1 MIDQPDEP
9 GRPDPSASARRASRE
24 PGADASGTGAPSER
38 GGIVALIRRHPAA
51 WLAAALTVGFV
62 LLGSGAVLAGA
73 AVGGARETT
82 AAAPAPSPTATSAEP
97 EEELPRAVPESIA
110 AASRLRTC
118 SVAGYTSADA
128 IQTLYGSVVN
138 VDTGEALLDREAGS
152 AQPTGSVMKLLMAS
166 AVLAQFGPDHTFQT
180 RVVQGATPGAI
191 VLVGG
196 GDPTLSRLPEGQQ
209 PYAFRN
215 APKLSDLAAQVR
227 ASVPADQPITE
238 LILDATL
245 WDAAG
250 GWNPNWDRTDE
261 PAYGLATR
269 GYATPSTALMVDGG
283 RANPQALV
291 SERTLDPVAQAGEFF
306 QQALAAQGIQVG
318 SVSTGEAPDGAAV
331 LAEVSSQS
339 TGTLITQLMS
349 PSDNVVSD
357 ALARQVAIAQGLDG
371 SWSSLQTA
379 IPSAL
384 RGYGVDTSALK
395 VDDGS
400 GLSRQNGVPTS
411 YVTQLMAKMIQRE
424 QNLGIVYDAMP
435 TAGGNMPSDR
445 FTGEAADA
453 RGSVRAKSGWIEPV
467 RALAGHITA
476 TDGSNL
482 AFAFFSVGGDDASR
496 NVAIDALTA
505 AVYRCGDNLSNN

>member
-1 MIDQPDEP
+1 MIDRPDET
-9 GRPDPSASARRASRE
+9 GRPESSGETAPSA
-24 PGADASGTGAPSER
+24 PR
-38 GGIVALIRRHPAA
+38 GGLMAVIRRHPTA
-51 WLAAALTVGFV
+51 WLAAALSVGFV
-62 LLGSGAVLAGA
+62 LLGSGAVVAGSA
-73 AVGGARETT
+73 IGDARETT
-82 AAAPAPSPTATSAEP
+82 AAAPTPTATTPTAEP
-97 EEELPRAVPESIA
+97 EEEEEAPRAVPAEIA

-118 SVAGYTSADA
+118 SVDSYTSAEA

-138 VDTGEALLDREAGS
+138 VDTGETLLDREAAS

-166 AVLAQFGPDHTFQT
+166 AVLAQFGADHTFQT

-196 GDPTLSRLPEGQQ
+196 GDPTLSRLPQGQE

-227 ASVPADQPITE
+227 ANAPADQPITE

-261 PAYGLATR
+261 AAYGLATR

-291 SERTLDPVAQAGEFF
+291 SERTLDPVGQAGEFF
-306 QQALAAQGIQVG
+306 QQALAAEGIQVG
-318 SVSTGEAPDGAAV
+318 SVAVGTAPADAAV

-357 ALARQVAIAQGLDG
+357 ALARQVAIDQGLDG

-379 IPSAL
+379 IPNAL
-384 RGYGVDTSALK
+384 RAYGIDTSALK

-400 GLSRQNGVPTS
+400 GLSRTNGVPTS
-411 YVTQLMAKMIQRE
+411 YVTQLVGKMFQRE
-424 QNLGIVYDAMP
+424 QNLGIVYGAMP

-453 RGSVRAKSGWIEPV
+453 RGSVRAKSGWIQPV

-482 AFAFFSVGGDDASR
+482 AFAFSSVGGDAASR